1 MDEKQVLKIVF
12 EDEDGKLVTFSVEDP
27 KDTITSTQIEEFAD
41 AVIESAVFVN
51 GSSQS
56 QISALKEAYILTTT
70 RTPLESANKRK
81 GGRF

>member
-12 EDEDGKLVTFSVEDP
+12 EDEDGKLVTFSVDDP

-56 QISALKEAYILTTT
+56 QVSALKEAYILTTKK
-70 RTPLESANKRK
+70 TPLEAANRK